1 MKTVKIDYDV
11 WKRLKVL
18 SAEYEVKISDV
29 IKILLDKCDK
39 KESGNGW
46 DL

>member
-1 MKTVKIDYDV
+1 MKTVKIEYDV

-39 KESGNGW
+39 KGNDDG
-46 DL
+46 